1 MDRLTDNTNYC
12 TVWTDCEMREADCEF
27 HENCYE
33 RKMYEKLK
41 AYEDA
46 EEQGLLILLPFNVD
60 DEVWQILRHCEIR
73 YCEEEEK
80 ECDKCRHLIKFAW
93 PNRYETKRDIMDV
106 MHEFG
111 KSIFLTRE
119 EAEKALAE
127 MEK

>member
-12 TVWTDCEMREADCEF
+12 TVWTDCEMREVDCEF
-27 HENCYE
+27 HKNCYE

-46 EEQGLLILLPFNVD
+46 EEQGLLIRLPCKIGT
-60 DEVWQILRHCEIR
+60 EVWTLCSNVVYGEVG
-73 YCEEEEK
+73 
-80 ECDKCRHLIKFAW
+80 DKPEVHYYISKKPFALSL
-93 PNRYETKRDIMDV
+93 YVI
-106 MHEFG
+106 G
-111 KSIFLTRE
+111 KNVGKIFLTRK